1 MTGLLADA
9 GGSMW
14 NIRPWE
20 AATPLALV
28 LGWAGL
34 SVLFSPAA
42 RRNRAKLRRQRR
54 SERALE
60 RRLRAW

>member
-1 MTGLLADA
+1 
-9 GGSMW
+9 MW

-54 SERALE
+54 SEQGARM
-60 RRLRAW
+60 RVRAW